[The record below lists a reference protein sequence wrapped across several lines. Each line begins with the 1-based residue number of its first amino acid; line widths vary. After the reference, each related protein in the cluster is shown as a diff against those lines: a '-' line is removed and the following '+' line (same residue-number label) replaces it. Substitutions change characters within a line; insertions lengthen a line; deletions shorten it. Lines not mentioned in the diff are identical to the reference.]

1 MVEGGGEGG
10 AFFERK
16 ENIVY
21 IGRYSVLT
29 YIERFFSASFLVIFV
44 DQ

>member
-1 MVEGGGEGG
+1 MVEGGG
-10 AFFERK
+10 AFFERQK
-16 ENIVY
+16 NVVY

-29 YIERFFSASFLVIFV
+29 CIERFFSAAFLAIFV